1 MQSIT
6 IRALDILP
14 TFRMRFSMPAPFRLT
29 PVTLGLSA
37 FLSSGF
43 AYSATELPA
52 TAISA
57 EAQADDPRVTIS
69 NTATRTSTPVRYVPQ
84 AIDSIKTSNVAQYG
98 THDIGDALSGMPNVS
113 SSADTRF
120 DSLRIRGFDAS
131 NDFYLDGIRDDSQY
145 KRDLH
150 NVERVEVLKGPA
162 AVLYGRGSQGGI
174 VNRVSKMPV
183 PGRRSTIEAQ
193 GGSEDLRSLYAD
205 LSADPSENISLR
217 LNMGNMDENSFR
229 DGVSGNRQLFAP
241 SMSWQLTPDLN
252 WLVQYEY
259 SRYNRTPDRGIPG
272 VNGRPAEVGRDTT
285 YGNEHD
291 FIDDKTQS
299 LRSKLTYELNDNWQL
314 RQTLGVFK
322 LDSDFDNTYLT
333 GYTPA
338 THKVTRQHWQQ
349 DLTTRNVYNNLE
361 LEGAFDT
368 FGLEHRLLTG
378 IETGSQRRDPKLY
391 NAATGRTPGA
401 QAVPALDLF
410 NPNRDRRHTG
420 AMQRS
425 SSSHTDVESRAVYV
439 QDQLRLNDQWQ
450 VLAGLR
456 YDTFDIESTNKLKN
470 MSEDRDSHSTS
481 PRVGLVWTPLHDHSF
496 YASWSKTFS
505 PVGGGL
511 IGITP
516 GAAGNSNDLSPE
528 LTRQKEIGV
537 KSDWLDDR
545 LSTTLAIYDLE
556 LYNRRTTDP
565 NDPTLTI
572 MTGLQR
578 SRGIELTATG
588 KIVGNWYVRGG
599 VGVQDAKIEKDN
611 NGLKGKRINNVAKH
625 NGSLFL
631 TWKPEMGWYGETGLT
646 LVGQRYADNANTTV
660 LPGYGRW
667 DALVGYR
674 FKDWDLRAALN
685 NITDREYYASATS
698 QYQIQPGAPRS
709 VVMTGTYSF

>member
-1 MQSIT
+1 
-6 IRALDILP
+6 
-14 TFRMRFSMPAPFRLT
+14 MPAPFRLT
-29 PVTLGLSA
+29 PATLGLSA

-57 EAQADDPRVTIS
+57 EAQADDPRVKLS
-69 NTATRTSTPVRYVPQ
+69 STATRTSTPVRYVPQ
-84 AIDSIKTSNVAQYG
+84 AIDSIKTSNVASYG
-98 THDIGDALSGMPNVS
+98 TNDIGDALSGMPNVS

-150 NVERVEVLKGPA
+150 NIERVEVLKGPA

-174 VNRVSKMPV
+174 VNRVSKIPEF
-183 PGRRSTIEAQ
+183 GRRSTIEAQ
-193 GGSEDLRSLYAD
+193 AGSEDLRSLYAD
-205 LSADPSENISLR
+205 LSSDPSENISLR

-272 VNGRPAEVGRDTT
+272 INGRPADVGRDTT
-285 YGNEHD
+285 YGNDHD
-291 FIDDKTQS
+291 FIDDKSQS
-299 LRSKLTYELNDNWQL
+299 LRSKLTYEINDNWQL

-338 THKVTRQHWQQ
+338 TNKVTRQHWQQ
-349 DLTTRNVYNNLE
+349 DLTTRNVYNNVE
-361 LEGAFDT
+361 LEGGFDT
-368 FGLEHRLLTG
+368 LGLEHRLLTG
-378 IETGSQRRDPKLY
+378 IEIGSQRRDPTLY

-401 QAVPALDLF
+401 RPVPSLDLY
-410 NPNRDRRHTG
+410 NPNRDLRHTG
-420 AMQRS
+420 SMQVS
-425 SSSHTDVESRAVYV
+425 SSSHTEVESRAVYV

-456 YDTFDIESTNKLKN
+456 YDTFDIESTNKLRN
-470 MSEDRDSHSTS
+470 ISEDRDSHSTS
-481 PRVGLVWTPLHDHSF
+481 PRVGLVWTPLQNHSF

-516 GAAGNSNDLSPE
+516 GAAGNTNDLSPE
-528 LTRQKEIGV
+528 LTKQKEIGV

-565 NDPTLTI
+565 NDPTLTV
-572 MTGLQR
+572 MSGLQR

-588 KIVGNWYVRGG
+588 NLVGNWYMRGG
-599 VGVQDAKIEKDN
+599 VGLQDAKIEKDN
-611 NGLKGKRINNVAKH
+611 NGLEGKRINNVAKH

>member
-1 MQSIT
+1 
-6 IRALDILP
+6 
-14 TFRMRFSMPAPFRLT
+14 MPAPFRLT

-57 EAQADDPRVTIS
+57 EEQAEDPRVKIS

-84 AIDSIKTSNVAQYG
+84 AIDSIKTTNVADYG
-98 THDIGDALSGMPNVS
+98 TNDIGDALSGIPNVS

-150 NVERVEVLKGPA
+150 NIERVEVLKGPA

-174 VNRVSKMPV
+174 VNRVSKLPEF
-183 PGRRSTIEAQ
+183 GRRSTIEAQ
-193 GGSEDLRSLYAD
+193 GGSDDLRSLYAD
-205 LSADPSENISLR
+205 LSTDPSENLSLR

-272 VNGRPAEVGRDTT
+272 VNGRPADVGRDTT
-285 YGNEHD
+285 YGNDHD
-291 FIDDKTQS
+291 FIDDKAQS
-299 LRSKLTYELNDNWQL
+299 LRSKLTYEINDNWQL
-314 RQTLGVFK
+314 RQTLGIFK

-333 GYTPA
+333 SFDPKTN
-338 THKVTRQHWQQ
+338 KVARQHWQQ

-361 LEGAFDT
+361 LEGGFDT

-378 IETGSQRRDPKLY
+378 VEIGSQRRDPKLY

-401 QAVPALDLF
+401 QPVPSLDLF
-410 NPNRDRRHTG
+410 NPNRELRHTG
-420 AMQRS
+420 SMQVFS
-425 SSSHTDVESRAVYV
+425 DSHTEVESRAVYV

-450 VLAGLR
+450 LLAGLR
-456 YDTFDIESTNKLKN
+456 YDTFDIESTNQLKN
-470 MSEDRDSHSTS
+470 LTEDRDSHSTS
-481 PRVGLVWTPLHDHSF
+481 PRFGIVWTPLQNHSF

-528 LTRQKEIGV
+528 LTKQKEIGV

-545 LSTTLAIYDLE
+545 LSTTLAVYDLE
-556 LYNRRTTDP
+556 LYNRRTSDP
-565 NDPTLTI
+565 NDPTLTV

-578 SRGIELTATG
+578 SRGVELTATG
-588 KIVGNWYVRGG
+588 KLVGNWYMRGG
-599 VGVQDAKIEKDN
+599 VGVQDTTIEKDN
-611 NGLKGKRINNVAKH
+611 NGLEGKRVNNVAKH

-698 QYQIQPGAPRS
+698 QYQIQPGALRS

>member
-1 MQSIT
+1 
-6 IRALDILP
+6 
-14 TFRMRFSMPAPFRLT
+14 MPAPFRLT

-37 FLSSGF
+37 FLTSGF

-57 EAQADDPRVTIS
+57 EEQAEDPRVKIS
-69 NTATRTSTPVRYVPQ
+69 STATRTSTPVRYVPQ
-84 AIDSIKTSNVAQYG
+84 AIDSIKTTNVADYG
-98 THDIGDALSGMPNVS
+98 TNDIGDALSGIPNVS

-150 NVERVEVLKGPA
+150 NIERVEVLKGPA

-174 VNRVSKMPV
+174 VNRVSKLPEF
-183 PGRRSTIEAQ
+183 GRRSTIEAQ

-205 LSADPSENISLR
+205 LSTDPSENLSLR

-272 VNGRPAEVGRDTT
+272 VNGRPADVGRDTT
-285 YGNEHD
+285 YGNDHD
-291 FIDDKTQS
+291 FIDDKAQS
-299 LRSKLTYELNDNWQL
+299 LRSKLTYEINDNWQL

-333 GYTPA
+333 NFDPKTN
-338 THKVTRQHWQQ
+338 KVARQHWQQ
-349 DLTTRNVYNNLE
+349 DLTTRNVYNNVE
-361 LEGAFDT
+361 LEGGFDT

-378 IETGSQRRDPKLY
+378 VEIGSQRRDPKLY
-391 NAATGRTPGA
+391 NAATGKTPGA
-401 QAVPALDLF
+401 QPVPSLDLF
-410 NPNRDRRHTG
+410 NPNRELRHSG
-420 AMQRS
+420 SMQVFS
-425 SSSHTDVESRAVYV
+425 NSHTEVESRAVYV

-450 VLAGLR
+450 LLAGLR

-470 MSEDRDSHSTS
+470 ITEDRDSHSTS
-481 PRVGLVWTPLHDHSF
+481 PRVGIVWTPLQNHSF

-528 LTRQKEIGV
+528 LTKQKEIGV

-545 LSTTLAIYDLE
+545 LSTTLAVYDLE
-556 LYNRRTTDP
+556 LYNRRTSDP
-565 NDPTLTI
+565 NDPTLTV

-578 SRGIELTATG
+578 SRGVELTATG
-588 KIVGNWYVRGG
+588 KLVGNWYMRGG
-599 VGVQDAKIEKDN
+599 VGVQDTTIEKDN
-611 NGLKGKRINNVAKH
+611 NGLEGKRVNNVAKH

>member
-1 MQSIT
+1 
-6 IRALDILP
+6 
-14 TFRMRFSMPAPFRLT
+14 MPAPFRLT

-37 FLSSGF
+37 VLSSGF

-57 EAQADDPRVTIS
+57 EEQAEDPRVKIS
-69 NTATRTSTPVRYVPQ
+69 TTATRTSTPVRYVPQ
-84 AIDSIKTSNVAQYG
+84 AIDSIKTSNVADYG
-98 THDIGDALSGMPNVS
+98 TNDIGDALSGIPNVS

-150 NVERVEVLKGPA
+150 NIERVEVLKGPA

-174 VNRVSKMPV
+174 VNRVSKLPEF
-183 PGRRSTIEAQ
+183 GRRSTIEAQ

-205 LSADPSENISLR
+205 LSTDPSENLSLR

-272 VNGRPAEVGRDTT
+272 VNGRPADVGRDTT
-285 YGNEHD
+285 YGNDHD
-291 FIDDKTQS
+291 FIDDKAQS
-299 LRSKLTYELNDNWQL
+299 LRSKFTYEINDAWQL

-333 GYTPA
+333 GFDPKTN
-338 THKVTRQHWQQ
+338 KVARQHWQQ

-361 LEGAFDT
+361 LEGGFDT

-378 IETGSQRRDPKLY
+378 VEIGSQRRDPKLY
-391 NAATGRTPGA
+391 NAATGKTPGA
-401 QAVPALDLF
+401 QPVPSLDLF
-410 NPNRDRRHTG
+410 NPNRELRHTG
-420 AMQRS
+420 SMQTFS
-425 SSSHTDVESRAVYV
+425 DSHTEVESRAVYV

-450 VLAGLR
+450 LLAGLR

-470 MSEDRDSHSTS
+470 ITEDRDSHSTS
-481 PRVGLVWTPLHDHSF
+481 PRFGIVWTPLHNHSF

-516 GAAGNSNDLSPE
+516 GAAGNTNDLSPE
-528 LTRQKEIGV
+528 LTKQKEVGV

-545 LSTTLAIYDLE
+545 LSTTLAVYDLE
-556 LYNRRTTDP
+556 LYNRRTSDP
-565 NDPTLTI
+565 NDPTLTV

-588 KIVGNWYVRGG
+588 KLVGNWYMRGG
-599 VGVQDAKIEKDN
+599 VGVQDTTIEKDN
-611 NGLKGKRINNVAKH
+611 NGLEGKRVNNVAKH

-667 DALVGYR
+667 DALLGYR

>member
-1 MQSIT
+1 
-6 IRALDILP
+6 
-14 TFRMRFSMPAPFRLT
+14 MPAPFRLT

-37 FLSSGF
+37 VLSSGF

-57 EAQADDPRVTIS
+57 EEQAEDPRVKIS

-84 AIDSIKTSNVAQYG
+84 AIDSIKTSNVANYG
-98 THDIGDALSGMPNVS
+98 TNDIGDALSGIPNVS

-174 VNRVSKMPV
+174 VNRVSKMPEF
-183 PGRRSTIEAQ
+183 GRRSTIEAQ
-193 GGSEDLRSLYAD
+193 AGSEDLRSLYAD
-205 LSADPSENISLR
+205 LSTDPSENISLR

-272 VNGRPAEVGRDTT
+272 VNGRPADVGRDTT
-285 YGNEHD
+285 YGNDHD
-291 FIDDKTQS
+291 FIDDKAQS
-299 LRSKLTYELNDNWQL
+299 LRSKLTYEINDNWQL

-333 GYTPA
+333 NFDPKTN
-338 THKVTRQHWQQ
+338 KVVRQHWQQ
-349 DLTTRNVYNNLE
+349 DLTTRNVYNNIE
-361 LEGAFDT
+361 LEGGFDT

-378 IETGSQRRDPKLY
+378 VEIGSQRRDPKLY
-391 NAATGRTPGA
+391 NAATGKTPGA
-401 QAVPALDLF
+401 QPVPSLDLF
-410 NPNRDRRHTG
+410 NPNRELRHTG
-420 AMQRS
+420 SMQVFS
-425 SSSHTDVESRAVYV
+425 DSHTEVESRAVYV

-450 VLAGLR
+450 LLAGLR
-456 YDTFDIESTNKLKN
+456 YDTFDIESTNQLKN
-470 MSEDRDSHSTS
+470 ISEDRDSHSTS
-481 PRVGLVWTPLHDHSF
+481 PRFGIVWTPLQNHSF

-528 LTRQKEIGV
+528 LTKQKEIGV

-545 LSTTLAIYDLE
+545 LSTTLAVYDLE
-556 LYNRRTTDP
+556 LYNRRTSDP
-565 NDPTLTI
+565 NDPTLTV

-588 KIVGNWYVRGG
+588 KLVGNWYMRGG
-599 VGVQDAKIEKDN
+599 VGVQDTTIEKDN
-611 NGLKGKRINNVAKH
+611 NGLEGKRVNNVAKH

-698 QYQIQPGAPRS
+698 QYQIQPGTPRS

>member
-1 MQSIT
+1 
-6 IRALDILP
+6 
-14 TFRMRFSMPAPFRLT
+14 MPAPFRLT
-29 PVTLGLSA
+29 PVTLGLSV

-57 EAQADDPRVTIS
+57 EAQADDPRVKLS
-69 NTATRTSTPVRYVPQ
+69 STATRTSTPVRYVPQ
-84 AIDSIKTSNVAQYG
+84 AIDSVKTSNVASYG
-98 THDIGDALSGMPNVS
+98 TNDIGDALSGMPNVS

-150 NVERVEVLKGPA
+150 NIERVEVLKGPA

-174 VNRVSKMPV
+174 VNRVSKIPEF
-183 PGRRSTIEAQ
+183 GRRSTIEAQ
-193 GGSEDLRSLYAD
+193 AGSEDLRSLYAD
-205 LSADPSENISLR
+205 LSSDPSENISLR

-272 VNGRPAEVGRDTT
+272 INGRPADVGRDTT
-285 YGNEHD
+285 YGNDHD
-291 FIDDKTQS
+291 FIDDKSQS
-299 LRSKLTYELNDNWQL
+299 LRSKLTYEINDNWQL

-338 THKVTRQHWQQ
+338 TNKVTRQHWQQ
-349 DLTTRNVYNNLE
+349 DLTTRNVYNNVE
-361 LEGAFDT
+361 LEGGFDT
-368 FGLEHRLLTG
+368 LGLEHRLLTG
-378 IETGSQRRDPKLY
+378 IEIGSQRRDPTLY

-401 QAVPALDLF
+401 RPVPSLDLY
-410 NPNRDRRHTG
+410 NPNRDLRHTG
-420 AMQRS
+420 SMQVS
-425 SSSHTDVESRAVYV
+425 SNSHTEVESRAVYV

-456 YDTFDIESTNKLKN
+456 YDTFDIESTNKLRN
-470 MSEDRDSHSTS
+470 ISEDRDSHSTS
-481 PRVGLVWTPLHDHSF
+481 PRVGLVWTPLQNHSF

-516 GAAGNSNDLSPE
+516 GAAGNTNDLSPE
-528 LTRQKEIGV
+528 LTKQKEIGV

-565 NDPTLTI
+565 NDPTLTV
-572 MTGLQR
+572 MSGLQR

-588 KIVGNWYVRGG
+588 NLVGNWYMRGG
-599 VGVQDAKIEKDN
+599 VGMQDAKIEKDN
-611 NGLKGKRINNVAKH
+611 NGLEGKRINNVAKH

>member
-1 MQSIT
+1 
-6 IRALDILP
+6 
-14 TFRMRFSMPAPFRLT
+14 MPAPFRLT

-43 AYSATELPA
+43 ACAATELPA

-57 EAQADDPRVTIS
+57 EALADDPRVKIS
-69 NTATRTSTPVRYVPQ
+69 STATRTSTPLRYVPQ
-84 AIDSIKTSNVAQYG
+84 AIDSIKTSNVANYG
-98 THDIGDALSGMPNVS
+98 TNDIGDALSGMPNVS

-150 NVERVEVLKGPA
+150 NIERVEVLKGPA
-162 AVLYGRGSQGGI
+162 AVLYGRGCQGGI
-174 VNRVSKMPV
+174 VNRVSKMPEF
-183 PGRRSTIEAQ
+183 GRRSTLEAQ
-193 GGSEDLRSLYAD
+193 LGSEDLRSLYAD
-205 LSADPSENISLR
+205 LSTDPSENLSLR

-272 VNGRPAEVGRDTT
+272 INGRPADVGRDTT
-285 YGNEHD
+285 YGNGHD
-291 FIDDKTQS
+291 FIDDKSQS
-299 LRSKLTYELNDNWQL
+299 LRSKLTYAINDDWQL

-333 GYTPA
+333 GFDKKTN
-338 THKVTRQHWQQ
+338 KVTRQHWQQ
-349 DLTTRNVYNNLE
+349 DLTTRNVYNNVE
-361 LEGAFDT
+361 LEGGFDT

-378 IETGSQRRDPKLY
+378 IEIGSQRRDPTLY
-391 NAATGRTPGA
+391 NAATSGPGSS
-401 QAVPALDLF
+401 AVPALDLY
-410 NPNRDRRHTG
+410 NPDRNLRHTG
-420 AMQRS
+420 RMQVS
-425 SSSHTDVESRAVYV
+425 SDSHTEVESRAVYV

-450 VLAGLR
+450 LLAGLR
-456 YDTFDIESTNKLKN
+456 YDTFDIESTNKLRN
-470 MSEDRDSHSTS
+470 ISEERDSHSTS
-481 PRVGLVWTPLHDHSF
+481 PRVGLVWTPLQNHSF

-572 MTGLQR
+572 MTGVQR

-588 KIVGNWYVRGG
+588 NIVGHWYMRGG
-599 VGVQDAKIEKDN
+599 VGMQDAKIEKDN
-611 NGLKGKRINNVAKH
+611 NGLEGKRINNVAKH
-625 NGSLFL
+625 NASLFL

-667 DALVGYR
+667 DALAGYR
-674 FKDWDLRAALN
+674 FKDWDVRAALN
-685 NITDREYYASATS
+685 NITDREYYDSATS

>member
-1 MQSIT
+1 
-6 IRALDILP
+6 
-14 TFRMRFSMPAPFRLT
+14 MPAPFRLT

-57 EAQADDPRVTIS
+57 EAQAEDPRVKIS

-84 AIDSIKTSNVAQYG
+84 AIDSIKTTNVADYG
-98 THDIGDALSGMPNVS
+98 TNDIGDALSGIPNVS

-150 NVERVEVLKGPA
+150 NIERVEVLKGPA

-174 VNRVSKMPV
+174 VNRVSKLPEF
-183 PGRRSTIEAQ
+183 GRRSTIEAQ
-193 GGSEDLRSLYAD
+193 GGSDDLRSLYAD
-205 LSADPSENISLR
+205 LSTDPSENLSLR

-272 VNGRPAEVGRDTT
+272 VNGRPADVGRDTT
-285 YGNEHD
+285 YGNDHD
-291 FIDDKTQS
+291 FIDDKAQS
-299 LRSKLTYELNDNWQL
+299 LRSKLTYEINDNWQL

-333 GYTPA
+333 SFDPKTN
-338 THKVTRQHWQQ
+338 KVARQHWQQ

-361 LEGAFDT
+361 LEGGFDT

-378 IETGSQRRDPKLY
+378 VEIGSQRRDPKLY
-391 NAATGRTPGA
+391 NAATGKTPGA
-401 QAVPALDLF
+401 QPVPSLDLF
-410 NPNRDRRHTG
+410 NPNRELRHTG
-420 AMQRS
+420 SMQVFS
-425 SSSHTDVESRAVYV
+425 DSHTEVESRAVYV

-450 VLAGLR
+450 FLAGLR
-456 YDTFDIESTNKLKN
+456 YDTFDIESTNQLKN
-470 MSEDRDSHSTS
+470 LTEDRDSHSTS
-481 PRVGLVWTPLHDHSF
+481 PRFGIVWTPLQNHSF

-528 LTRQKEIGV
+528 LTKQKEIGV

-545 LSTTLAIYDLE
+545 LSTTLAVYDLE
-556 LYNRRTTDP
+556 LYNRRTSDP
-565 NDPTLTI
+565 NDPTLTV

-578 SRGIELTATG
+578 SRGVELTATG
-588 KIVGNWYVRGG
+588 KLVGNWYMRGG
-599 VGVQDAKIEKDN
+599 VGVQDTTIEKDN
-611 NGLKGKRINNVAKH
+611 NGLEGKRVNNVAKH

>member
-1 MQSIT
+1 
-6 IRALDILP
+6 
-14 TFRMRFSMPAPFRLT
+14 MPAPFRLT
-29 PVTLGLSA
+29 SYSFGLSA
-37 FLSSGF
+37 LLSAGF
-43 AYSATELPA
+43 SYAAPTTLPE
-52 TAISA
+52 TSISA
-57 EAQADDPRVTIS
+57 AEAEDDDPRVKVS

-84 AIDSIKTSNVAQYG
+84 AIDSIKTANVANYG
-98 THDIGDALSGMPNVS
+98 TNDIGDALSGIPNVS
-113 SSADTRF
+113 SGADTRF

-145 KRDLH
+145 KRDMR
-150 NVERVEVLKGPA
+150 NIERVEVLKGPA

-174 VNRVSKMPV
+174 VNRVSKMPEF
-183 PGRRSTIEAQ
+183 GRRSTIEAQ
-193 GGSEDLRSLYAD
+193 GSSEDLRSLYAD
-205 LSADPSENISLR
+205 LSTDPSENISLR

-241 SMSWQLTPDLN
+241 SMSWQLSPDLN

-272 VNGRPAEVGRDTT
+272 VNGRPADVGRDTT
-285 YGNEHD
+285 YGNDHD

-299 LRSKLTYELNDNWQL
+299 LRSKLTYEINENWQM

-333 GYTPA
+333 GYVPA
-338 THKVTRQHWQQ
+338 TNKVTRQHWQQ
-349 DLTTRNVYNNLE
+349 DLTTRNIYNNIE
-361 LEGAFDT
+361 LEGGFDT

-378 IETGSQRRDPKLY
+378 IEIGSQRRDPKLY
-391 NAATGRTPGA
+391 NAATTGPSSSP
-401 QAVPALDLF
+401 VPALDLY
-410 NPNRDRRHTG
+410 NPNHDLRHTG
-420 AMQRS
+420 RMQVS
-425 SSSHTDVESRAVYV
+425 SDTHTEVESRALYV

-456 YDTFDIESTNKLKN
+456 YDTFDIESTNQLKN
-470 MSEDRDSHSTS
+470 ISEDRDSHSTS
-481 PRVGLVWTPLHDHSF
+481 PRVGLVWTPLHNHSF
-496 YASWSKTFS
+496 YASWTKTFS

-516 GAAGNSNDLSPE
+516 GVAGNSNDLSPE
-528 LTRQKEIGV
+528 LTKQKEIGV

-556 LYNRRTTDP
+556 LYNRRTADP
-565 NDPTLTI
+565 NDPTVTVLT
-572 MTGLQR
+572 GVQR
-578 SRGIELTATG
+578 SRGIELTGTG
-588 KIVGNWYVRGG
+588 KIAGNWYVRGG
-599 VGVQDAKIEKDN
+599 VGVQDATIEKDN
-611 NGLKGKRINNVAKH
+611 NGLEGKRINNVAKH

-631 TWKPEMGWYGETGLT
+631 TWKPELGWYGETGLT
-646 LVGQRYADNANTTV
+646 LVGQRYADNLNTTV

-674 FKDWDLRAALN
+674 MKDWDLRGALN
-685 NITDREYYASATS
+685 NITDREYYSSATS
-698 QYQIQPGAPRS
+698 AAQIQPGAPRS